1 MIWLRLFI
9 AVIALTISSDLSAW
23 GQSQMQVNSPEGFYD
38 CKGVANGTNDRDIN
52 QKCCLPSEHT
62 YEPHCGKCFYKKNV
76 CEEDFGCGEPDL
88 VCNKCRYTMTPC
100 ESHVQRCGATV
111 VCDKCDYTMTTCET
125 ELNQCGAKVD
135 EDNNCCR
142 DDQKKCNRCNG
153 CRSCSLNSHCQNPDG
168 PTDCNPGYSDPHA
181 TCPNTYTLSDGQEI
195 WHISHDS
202 HAQVTKYLW
211 SSDISNEQ
219 LWCFAHTITRWVCR
233 DGEMAQK

>member
-1 MIWLRLFI
+1 
-9 AVIALTISSDLSAW
+9 
-23 GQSQMQVNSPEGFYD
+23 MQVNSPEGFYD
-38 CKGVANGTNDRDIN
+38 CKGIAN
-52 QKCCLPSEHT
+52 
-62 YEPHCGKCFYKKNV
+62 
-76 CEEDFGCGEPDL
+76 
-88 VCNKCRYTMTPC
+88 
-100 ESHVQRCGATV
+100 GATV
-111 VCDKCDYTMTTCET
+111 RTD
-125 ELNQCGAKVD
+125 CGCGQPASSTYA
-135 EDNNCCR
+135 CL
-142 DDQKKCNRCNG
+142 KCNDNTSCLGCDGVPFSGKTDQGCGCDNGTRCYGCDDVANSGKTVVCGTCGGTMGECGRCEG
-153 CRSCSLNSHCQNPDG
+153 CRSCALNSHCQNPDG